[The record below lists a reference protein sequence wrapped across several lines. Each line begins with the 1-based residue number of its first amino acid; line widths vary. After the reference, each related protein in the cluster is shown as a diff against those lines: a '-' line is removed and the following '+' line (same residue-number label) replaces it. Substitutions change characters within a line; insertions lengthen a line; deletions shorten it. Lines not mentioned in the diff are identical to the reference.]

1 MKQYYERL
9 HIRCINPS
17 LSVCLSVFHWRKMR
31 LHLMVILAGWCCV
44 FIWVCLYEWAAG
56 LAVRAESF
64 SSLTGS
70 QGWAAR
76 TMPSSHEHLN
86 GLFVAPGG
94 RMSRLC
100 IQIRPCTLQH
110 TLTYRCSNRLNLCYS
125 IPLVSSCLLKKNTFI
140 KLFNKINISNV
151 DLNTD
156 ASAGLFWVPQKH
168 C

>member
-1 MKQYYERL
+1 M
-9 HIRCINPS
+9 HIRCIN
-17 LSVCLSVFHWRKMR
+17 LSLSVFHWREMW
-31 LHLMVILAGWCCV
+31 LHPVVILAGGCRV
-44 FIWVCLYEWAAG
+44 FIWVCLYACPAG

-110 TLTYRCSNRLNLCYS
+110 TLTYRCSNRLNLCYC
-125 IPLVSSCLLKKNTFI
+125 IPLVSSCLLT
-140 KLFNKINISNV
+140 KIGAMPL
-151 DLNTD
+151 LNSLT
-156 ASAGLFWVPQKH
+156 K
-168 C
+168 